1 MNNAMTIDRLFGL
14 GGKTALVTGG
24 SRGIGFMIARGLLE
38 AGARVY
44 ITARKAQ
51 ACEQAAAEL
60 SQWGECIALP
70 TDVTLESDRAS
81 VVQRLANDT
90 GALHILVNNAGTA
103 WGQPYAEYSQS
114 GFAKVM
120 ETNVN
125 AMFCLTRDL
134 TPLLEAGATTDDP
147 ARVIN
152 IGSIEGLHIP
162 SVHSQGNYAYT
173 ASKAAVHHLTRHLA
187 VELGPRGITVNAV
200 APGFFPSQMT
210 SHIVDQQLQ
219 QLEENAPL
227 GRIGKPEEM
236 AGVAVYLS
244 SRAGAYTNGAVIPV
258 DGGTAINHQHMRSP
272 WPEQFV

>member
-1 MNNAMTIDRLFGL
+1 MSDSMNLERLFGL
-14 GGKTALVTGG
+14 KGKTALVTGG

-44 ITARKAQ
+44 ITARKAE

-60 SQWGECIALP
+60 AAWGECVAVP
-70 TDVTLESDRAS
+70 ADVTAESDRRALID
-81 VVQRLANDT
+81 RLAAD
-90 GALHILVNNAGTA
+90 GDRLHILVNNAGTA
-103 WGQPYAEYSQS
+103 WGQPYSEYSQS

-125 AMFCLTRDL
+125 AVFCLTRDL
-134 TPLLEAGATTDDP
+134 TPLLERAAAPEDP

-152 IGSIEGLHIP
+152 IGSIEGLHVP

-200 APGFFPSQMT
+200 APGFFPSHMT
-210 SHIVDQQLQ
+210 SHIVEEQLQ

-236 AGVAVYLS
+236 AGVAVYLA
-244 SRAGAYTNGAVIPV
+244 SRAGAYTSGAIIPV
-258 DGGTAINHQHMRSP
+258 DGGTAINHQHMRAP

>member
-60 SQWGECIALP
+60 SEWGECIALP

-81 VVQRLANDT
+81 VVQRLANDA

-103 WGQPYAEYSQS
+103 WGQPYAEYSPS

-125 AMFCLTRDL
+125 AVFCLTRDV
-134 TPLLEAGATTDDP
+134 TPLLETGATADDP

-152 IGSIEGLHIP
+152 IGSIEGLHVP
-162 SVHSQGNYAYT
+162 TVHSQGNYADAESCCREALQKNIQVLGESHPDT
-173 ASKAAVHHLTRHLA
+173 LTSMNNLA
-187 VELGPRGITVNAV
+187 MPPLPM
-200 APGFFPSQMT
+200 PPPS
-210 SHIVDQQLQ
+210 
-219 QLEENAPL
+219 
-227 GRIGKPEEM
+227 
-236 AGVAVYLS
+236 
-244 SRAGAYTNGAVIPV
+244 
-258 DGGTAINHQHMRSP
+258 
-272 WPEQFV
+272 